1 MKDYLLEQ
9 EEWNFTNIPE
19 DELESAWLYELA
31 RTAGQCVM
39 NKELIPKFPV
49 GDDHR
54 VLDWDRDEDRKYWYE
69 STIGWYDEWSDCHEI
84 WCSQKLPWV
93 KLSAEY
99 KTRYMLIHRDQ
110 IPAHLTHDP
119 DLNLPYSKSLVHLE
133 YNPEPNSEILQ
144 KRHKVIKGQQ
154 RPVTSLQLFEL
165 NCRQGIDSKS
175 EMVEEFRKFLDKEFP
190 HLPTKS
196 GRPKNKMPEL
206 TDLGIFRLLKSYT
219 PEETK
224 LKIRGAYSQRSRTSL
239 KEVIKA
245 EQAVYGYIKSFCQPY
260 KPTFTTR

>member
-1 MKDYLLEQ
+1 MKDYLLDR
-9 EEWNFTNIPE
+9 EEWDFTNIPK

-69 STIGWYDEWSDCHEI
+69 NTIGWYDDWSDCHEI
-84 WCSQKLPWV
+84 WCLQKLPWI

-119 DLNLPYSKSLVHLE
+119 DLNLPYSKSLV
-133 YNPEPNSEILQ
+133 SS
-144 KRHKVIKGQQ
+144 RKG
-154 RPVTSLQLFEL
+154 
-165 NCRQGIDSKS
+165 
-175 EMVEEFRKFLDKEFP
+175 
-190 HLPTKS
+190 
-196 GRPKNKMPEL
+196 
-206 TDLGIFRLLKSYT
+206 
-219 PEETK
+219 
-224 LKIRGAYSQRSRTSL
+224 
-239 KEVIKA
+239 
-245 EQAVYGYIKSFCQPY
+245 
-260 KPTFTTR
+260 TR

>member
-1 MKDYLLEQ
+1 MKDYLLEP
-9 EEWNFTNIPE
+9 EELNFTNIPE

-54 VLDWDRDEDRKYWYE
+54 ILDWDRDEDRKYWYE
-69 STIGWYDEWSDCHEI
+69 NTIGWYDEWSDCHEI
-84 WCSQKLPWV
+84 WCSQNLPWI

-119 DLNLPYSKSLVHLE
+119 DLNLPYSKSLVYLE

-154 RPVTSLQLFEL
+154 RQVISLQLFEL

-175 EMVEEFRKFLDKEFP
+175 EIVKEFRKFLDKEFP
-190 HLPTKS
+190 HLPTKC
-196 GRPKNKMPEL
+196 GRPKNKMKEL
-206 TDLGIFRLLKSYT
+206 TNLGTFRLLKRYT
-219 PEETK
+219 PEETI
-224 LKIRGAYSQRSRTSL
+224 LKIRGACSQRPSNSL
-239 KEVIKA
+239 KGAIKA
-245 EQAVYGYIKSFCQPY
+245 EKAVYGYIKRFCQPH
-260 KPTFTTR
+260 KPTFTTK